1 MFAFPV
7 LLGDIG
13 GTNARFA
20 VLPGPHEPI
29 HFLPRTL
36 TAQAPDPVEAIRAAL
51 KGYEGKA
58 PRSAMIAV
66 ATRVDKPVI
75 RLTNAH
81 WTVDAE
87 AIGKGLGLDRV
98 ALVNDYTPVAA
109 SVTVLDTSRGD
120 LIPLGGTGQP
130 GTGARVVLGP
140 GTGFGAAAL
149 VPVGEQLAILATEA
163 GHVEF
168 GPVAADEVELWPH
181 LERVGGRVTAEVVLS
196 GPGLFRLSRALAA
209 CRGEECPFTIPND
222 VLAAARQGDALAC
235 ETLDVFAR
243 WLGRFAG
250 DLALTFEASGGVF
263 IAGGIVPRMV
273 DVMEKGGF
281 REAFDCKAPHD
292 AWARTVPAFVIV
304 NPEPALHGLAA
315 LVTDP
320 TVSCSDRKRGAGLE
334 ADALTAYCRGHENRT
349 DPTLADR
356 PRGYSFA
363 HRPSFRDAGRTTPG
377 LCAGRAPC
385 G

>member
-1 MFAFPV
+1 MYAFPV

-20 VLPGPHEPI
+20 VLPAPGEAI
-29 HFLPRTL
+29 EFLPRTL
-36 TAQAPDPVEAIRAAL
+36 TAQTPDPLDAIRIAL
-51 KGYEGKA
+51 EAYEGKP

-66 ATRVDKPVI
+66 ATRVDGPVI

-81 WTVDAE
+81 WTIDAE
-87 AIGKGLGLDRV
+87 AIGRGLGLERV
-98 ALVNDYTPVAA
+98 TLVNDYTPVAA
-109 SVTVLDTSRGD
+109 SVTVLSPERGD
-120 LIPLGGTGQP
+120 LRPLGSAPHPASGT
-130 GTGARVVLGP
+130 RVVLGP

-168 GPVAADEVELWPH
+168 GPVMAGEMELWPH

-209 CRGEECPFTIPND
+209 RQGTVCPFTKPND
-222 VLAAARQGDALAC
+222 VLKAAREGDPLAC
-235 ETLDVFAR
+235 ETLDIFAA

-263 IAGGIVPRMV
+263 IAGGIAPRMV
-273 DVMEKGGF
+273 DILEKGGF
-281 REAFDCKAPHD
+281 RDAFESKAPHE

-320 TVSCSDRKRGAGLE
+320 ARFVFGSQGWKA
-334 ADALTAYCRGHENRT
+334 
-349 DPTLADR
+349 
-356 PRGYSFA
+356 
-363 HRPSFRDAGRTTPG
+363 
-377 LCAGRAPC
+377 
-385 G
+385 